1 MAIAQPGGGAAIRW
15 EARYK
20 LELIEVKAR
29 DETGSDWFGSDDIV
43 ILAALDSII
52 GHGSYG
58 VRIHEGLDDMDSDD
72 DPAQIR
78 SGNRCLLLAV
88 DDVKDGVWGCAEQ
101 GHTLPVSLNLT
112 VLEHDGVG
120 RTIWEALTGEGIGFC
135 GSLGVVGDLSIGCD
149 QGGADEYNA
158 VGRVRKVYT
167 ATDLAGLGVGQS
179 RTDSLIADWC
189 SEILTIEG
197 GICGSSSWWHRWNGR
212 YRMSVRVTRMKNV
225 LVGVEPATDPFVPS
239 AIMVAAPVE

>member
-1 MAIAQPGGGAAIRW
+1 MKYLALSLVLVITVLAPSMAIAEPGGGAAIRW
-15 EARYK
+15 GARYK

-29 DETGSDWFGSDDIV
+29 DETGSDWFGSDEIV

-78 SGNRCLLLAV
+78 SAV

-101 GHTLPVSLNLT
+101 GHTLPMSLNLT

-120 RTIWEALTGEGIGFC
+120 RTIWEA
-135 GSLGVVGDLSIGCD
+135 
-149 QGGADEYNA
+149 
-158 VGRVRKVYT
+158 GRR
-167 ATDLAGLGVGQS
+167 
-179 RTDSLIADWC
+179 
-189 SEILTIEG
+189 
-197 GICGSSSWWHRWNGR
+197 
-212 YRMSVRVTRMKNV
+212 
-225 LVGVEPATDPFVPS
+225 
-239 AIMVAAPVE
+239 